1 MTDANSIKTVMAF
14 VFGALG
20 ALAAVYA
27 LVLWGQSK
35 FGEQQ
40 GGLAEKQMMGAIAC
54 SIAMF
59 AAASLV
65 MTLDFNYRP

>member
-1 MTDANSIKTVMAF
+1 MTDANAIRGVMAF
-14 VFGALG
+14 IFGALG
-20 ALAAVYA
+20 ALAGLYA
-27 LVLWGQSK
+27 LVLWGQNK

-59 AAASLV
+59 AAAALV
-65 MTLDFNYRP
+65 VTLHFNYRP

>member
-1 MTDANSIKTVMAF
+1 MTDANAIRGVMAF
-14 VFGALG
+14 IFGALG
-20 ALAAVYA
+20 ALAGLYA
-27 LVLWGQSK
+27 LVLWGQNK

-40 GGLAEKQMMGAIAC
+40 GGLVEKQMMGAIAC

-59 AAASLV
+59 AAAALV

>member
-1 MTDANSIKTVMAF
+1 MTDANAIRNIMAF
-14 VFGALG
+14 IFTALG
-20 ALAAVYA
+20 MLAALYA

-40 GGLAEKQMMGAIAC
+40 GGLAEKHMMGAIAC

-59 AAASLV
+59 AAGTLV
-65 MTLDFNYRP
+65 MTLDFAYRP